1 VGRISLLAL
10 ALTVAAMAW
19 HSTAAAVRHARV
31 VGHGAYGCAP
41 LDNPINDA
49 RGARRQCPGRAL
61 PAPERQLSAE
71 RARA

>member
-31 VGHGAYGCAP
+31 VGHGATAARRSTTRSTTP
-41 LDNPINDA
+41 AALAADA
-49 RGARRQCPGRAL
+49 R
-61 PAPERQLSAE
+61 AE
-71 RARA
+71 RSLRLSGR